1 MIYIFKSTFKIVIN
15 LSQCAPLL
23 MREIKVCKS
32 VQRVLRL
39 STKLKLKD
47 EGELEMLMIN
57 D

>member
-1 MIYIFKSTFKIVIN
+1 MAAHERNQCSHQNYI
-15 LSQCAPLL
+15 
-23 MREIKVCKS
+23 MVCKS
-32 VQRVLRL
+32 VQRFLML